1 MEWTISNFDK
11 QEVVMGWKDDPH
23 TYYEFNRMPVD
34 WRRSL
39 TNVLTG
45 VPMMRRQ
52 TTVSLWRHGLVAAA
66 ACLLGLAAAV
76 GADAPKD
83 TKFPQPIEPSTV
95 AGLMVMLMMIV
106 PLVGRCNF

>member
-1 MEWTISNFDK
+1 MADSRWHGPCSLGKTF
-11 QEVVMGWKDDPH
+11 QA
-23 TYYEFNRMPVD
+23 RMPVD
-34 WRRSL
+34 WRRSW

-52 TTVSLWRHGLVAAA
+52 TTVSLWRHSLVAAA

-95 AGLMVMLMMIV
+95 AGTMGAQKGAREGMRTAAK
-106 PLVGRCNF
+106 G